1 MKKLETQ
8 IQLLQI
14 ENTELGERNQLADNQ
29 TRQLQEKYDQV
40 DQEQKSLTS
49 QLTTVSFILSSLS
62 LIYSYTRCVIPD
74 NDASIK
80 CSKFYEE

>member
-14 ENTELGERNQLADNQ
+14 ENTDLGERNQLADNQ

-49 QLTTVSFILSSLS
+49 QLTTVSF
-62 LIYSYTRCVIPD
+62 YFV
-74 NDASIK
+74 
-80 CSKFYEE
+80 

>member
-8 IQLLQI
+8 LQLLQI

-49 QLTTVSFILSSLS
+49 QLTTVSFVLSSLS
-62 LIYSYTRCVIPD
+62 LIYYCSRCVIPD
-74 NDASIK
+74 NDQIMHQ
-80 CSKFYEE
+80 